1 LLLGLERRLFA
12 TRIEANFRPFIS
24 VSVGPTIGWLC
35 PYFDDENENGLL
47 DDSEPTYD
55 VLSGLSGGSIRMAAS
70 VSASFGARFGSIN
83 QSGYG
88 LRFGY
93 QLTRYARDIAL
104 LEPQIK
110 TPGRRFVTPVVTVY
124 FGTVHN

>member
-1 LLLGLERRLFA
+1 M
-12 TRIEANFRPFIS
+12 
-24 VSVGPTIGWLC
+24 VGWLY

-124 FGTVHN
+124 FGTLHN